1 MAKISL
7 AYKKDGRLNG
17 ASLSLTKGIIKA
29 LGVNEKEN
37 EIIFEYKDK
46 KINLIKGKTEFEEEK
61 KNSLGEYLL
70 LKKNHTVK
78 FTKIKNSYITKI
90 SIPISILGDFGI
102 TEIDK
107 EVIIKIDKNI
117 VSIEKE
123 VKNMENKNLESGK
136 IITVKVNKGGVGKT
150 FITTQLA
157 AALAL
162 KGFKVLILTSDSQ
175 NNVSSYLT
183 PRIRGEKEKLEFK
196 SGLKN
201 WVSKGEGDIFK
212 LRENLYFIPLENN
225 IFGAQFVVKLPI
237 FLENMRK
244 EYDYIF
250 IDSIPTIK
258 IDTTFVENS
267 DKVIIP
273 CFADEVTV
281 EGVINVIYEAG
292 AEKVLAII
300 VNKYEDKKIQKLYL
314 EKIEEAIKNTDI
326 VYPKPVKNTSDV
338 QTLLYN
344 GKTIWESKSKTMINI
359 QESFNEV
366 VDKLV
371 DLKYGIV
378 EEEEDEFAF

>member
-17 ASLSLTKGIIKA
+17 ASLSLTKNIIRA
-29 LGVNEKEN
+29 LEVNEKDN
-37 EIIFEYKDK
+37 GIIFEYKDK
-46 KINLIKGKTEFEEEK
+46 EISLVKGRTDIEEEK
-61 KNSLGEYLL
+61 KNALGEYLV
-70 LKKNHTVK
+70 LKKNHTIK
-78 FTKIKNSYITKI
+78 FTKIKNSYITKV

-102 TEIDK
+102 NEMDK
-107 EVIIKIDKNI
+107 EVNIEIEKNKVIIK
-117 VSIEKE
+117 KE
-123 VKNMENKNLESGK
+123 VKIMENKDIEVGK
-136 IITVKVNKGGVGKT
+136 VITVKVNKGGVGKT

-157 AALAL
+157 AALAM
-162 KGFKVLILTSDSQ
+162 KGYKTLILTSDSQ

-183 PRIRGEKEKLEFK
+183 PRIKGEKAKLEFK
-196 SGLKN
+196 TGLKN

-212 LRENLYFIPLENN
+212 LRDNLYFIPLENN

-292 AEKVLAII
+292 AEKVLAIM
-300 VNKYEDKKIQKLYL
+300 VNKYEDKKIQKMYL
-314 EKIEEAIKNTDI
+314 QKIEEAIENTDI
-326 VYPKPVKNTSDV
+326 IYSKPIKNSSDV

-344 GKTIWESKSKTMINI
+344 GKTIWESKAKSMNGIKD
-359 QESFNEV
+359 SFNQV
-366 VDKLV
+366 VERLILMKL
-371 DLKYGIV
+371 GI
-378 EEEEDEFAF
+378 EEESDEFDF

>member
-17 ASLSLTKGIIKA
+17 ASLSLTKKIVQA
-29 LGVNEKEN
+29 LGVNEKDN
-37 EIIFEYKDK
+37 NIVFEYRDK
-46 KINLIKGKTEFEEEK
+46 KIFLIKGRTELEEER
-61 KNSLGEYLL
+61 KNSLGEFLF
-70 LKKNHTVK
+70 LKKNHTIK
-78 FTKIKNSYITKI
+78 FTKIKNSYITKV

-102 TEIDK
+102 TEKDK
-107 EVIIKIDKNI
+107 EV
-117 VSIEKE
+117 SIEIEKDKICIKKE
-123 VKNMENKNLESGK
+123 VKIMGDKNFQSGK

-157 AALAL
+157 AALAA
-162 KGFKVLILTSDSQ
+162 KGFKTLILTSDSQ

-183 PRIRGEKEKLEFK
+183 PRVRGEKPKLEFK
-196 SGLKN
+196 SGLKS

-237 FLENMRK
+237 FLEKMK
-244 EYDYIF
+244 EEYDYIF

-326 VYPKPVKNTSDV
+326 VYPIPIKNSSDV

-344 GKTIWESKSKTMINI
+344 GKTVWESKSKSMENI
-359 QESFNEV
+359 KSSFNEV
-366 VDKLV
+366 IDKLI
-371 DLKYGIV
+371 LMKLGI
-378 EEEEDEFAF
+378 EEESDEFDF

>member
-17 ASLSLTKGIIKA
+17 ASLSLTKGIIQA

>member
-378 EEEEDEFAF
+378 EEEEDEFVF

>member
-17 ASLSLTKGIIKA
+17 ASLSLTKKIIQA
-29 LGVNEKEN
+29 LGVNEKDN
-37 EIIFEYKDK
+37 NIVFEYRDK
-46 KINLIKGKTEFEEEK
+46 KIFLIKGRTELEEER
-61 KNSLGEYLL
+61 KNSLGEFLF
-70 LKKNHTVK
+70 LKKNHTIK
-78 FTKIKNSYITKI
+78 FTKIKNSYITKV

-102 TEIDK
+102 TEKDK
-107 EVIIKIDKNI
+107 EV
-117 VSIEKE
+117 SIEIEKDKICIKKE
-123 VKNMENKNLESGK
+123 VKIMGDKNFQSGK

-157 AALAL
+157 AALAA
-162 KGFKVLILTSDSQ
+162 KGFKILILTSDSQ

-183 PRIRGEKEKLEFK
+183 PRVRGEKPKLEFK
-196 SGLKN
+196 SGLKS

-237 FLENMRK
+237 FLEKMK
-244 EYDYIF
+244 EEYDYIF

-326 VYPKPVKNTSDV
+326 VYPIPIKNSSDV

-344 GKTIWESKSKTMINI
+344 GKTVWESKSKSMENI
-359 QESFNEV
+359 KSSFNEV
-366 VDKLV
+366 IDKLI
-371 DLKYGIV
+371 LMKLGI
-378 EEEEDEFAF
+378 EEESDEFDF

>member
-17 ASLSLTKGIIKA
+17 ASLSLTKKIIQA
-29 LGVNEKEN
+29 LGVNEKDN
-37 EIIFEYKDK
+37 NIVFEYRDK
-46 KINLIKGKTEFEEEK
+46 KIFLIKGRTELEEER
-61 KNSLGEYLL
+61 KNSLGEFLF
-70 LKKNHTVK
+70 LKKNHTIK
-78 FTKIKNSYITKI
+78 FTKIKNSYITKV

-102 TEIDK
+102 TEKDK
-107 EVIIKIDKNI
+107 EVNIEIEKDKICIK
-117 VSIEKE
+117 KE
-123 VKNMENKNLESGK
+123 VKIMGDKNFQSGK

-157 AALAL
+157 AALAA
-162 KGFKVLILTSDSQ
+162 KGFKTLILTSDSQ

-183 PRIRGEKEKLEFK
+183 PRVRGEKPKLEFK
-196 SGLKN
+196 SGLKS

-237 FLENMRK
+237 FLEKMK
-244 EYDYIF
+244 EEYDYIF

-326 VYPKPVKNTSDV
+326 VYPIPIKNSSDV

-344 GKTIWESKSKTMINI
+344 GKTVWESKSKSMENI
-359 QESFNEV
+359 KSSFNEV
-366 VDKLV
+366 IDKLI
-371 DLKYGIV
+371 LMKLGI
-378 EEEEDEFAF
+378 EEESDEFDF

>member
-17 ASLSLTKGIIKA
+17 ASLSLTKKIIQA
-29 LGVNEKEN
+29 LGVNEKDN
-37 EIIFEYKDK
+37 NIVFEYRDK
-46 KINLIKGKTEFEEEK
+46 KIFLIKGRTELEEER
-61 KNSLGEYLL
+61 KNSLGEFLF
-70 LKKNHTVK
+70 LKKNHTIK
-78 FTKIKNSYITKI
+78 FTKIKNSYITKV

-102 TEIDK
+102 TEKDK
-107 EVIIKIDKNI
+107 EV
-117 VSIEKE
+117 SIEIEKDKICIKKE
-123 VKNMENKNLESGK
+123 VKIMGDKNFQSGK

-157 AALAL
+157 AALAA
-162 KGFKVLILTSDSQ
+162 KGFKTLILTSDSQ

-183 PRIRGEKEKLEFK
+183 PRVRGEKSKLEFK
-196 SGLKN
+196 SGLKS

-237 FLENMRK
+237 FLEKMK
-244 EYDYIF
+244 EEYDYIF

-326 VYPKPVKNTSDV
+326 VYPIPIKNSSDV

-344 GKTIWESKSKTMINI
+344 GKTVWESKSKSMENI
-359 QESFNEV
+359 KSSFNEV
-366 VDKLV
+366 IDKLI
-371 DLKYGIV
+371 LMKLGI
-378 EEEEDEFAF
+378 EEESDEFDF

>member
-17 ASLSLTKGIIKA
+17 ASLSLTKKLIQA
-29 LGVNEKEN
+29 LEVNEKDNNIVLEYRDK
-37 EIIFEYKDK
+37 EIS
-46 KINLIKGKTEFEEEK
+46 LIKGRTEFEEEK
-61 KNSLGEYLL
+61 RNSLGEILL
-70 LKKNHTVK
+70 LKKNHTIK
-78 FTKIKNSYITKI
+78 FTKIKNSYITKV

-102 TEIDK
+102 TENDK
-107 EVIIKIDKNI
+107 EVDIE
-117 VSIEKE
+117 IEKNR
-123 VKNMENKNLESGK
+123 VCIKKGVRVMENKNLENGK

-157 AALAL
+157 AALAM
-162 KGFKVLILTSDSQ
+162 KGFKTLILTSDSQ

-183 PRIRGEKEKLEFK
+183 PRVKDEKPKLEFK
-196 SGLKN
+196 SGLKS

-212 LRENLYFIPLENN
+212 LRDNLYFIPLENN
-225 IFGAQFVVKLPI
+225 IFGTQFVVKLPI
-237 FLENMRK
+237 FLEKMRQ

-281 EGVINVIYEAG
+281 EGVINVVYEAG
-292 AEKVLAII
+292 ADKILAII
-300 VNKYEDKKIQKLYL
+300 VNKYEDKKIQKMYL
-314 EKIEEAIKNTDI
+314 KKIEEAISNTDI
-326 VYPKPVKNTSDV
+326 IYPTPIKNSSDV

-344 GKTIWESKSKTMINI
+344 GKTVWESKSKSINGI
-359 QESFNEV
+359 KKSFEEV
-366 VDKLV
+366 IDKLI
-371 DLKYGIV
+371 LMKLGI
-378 EEEEDEFAF
+378 EEENDEFDF

>member
-17 ASLSLTKGIIKA
+17 ASLSLTKKIIQA
-29 LGVNEKEN
+29 LGVNEKDN
-37 EIIFEYKDK
+37 NIVFEYRDK
-46 KINLIKGKTEFEEEK
+46 KIFLIKGRTELEEER
-61 KNSLGEYLL
+61 KNSLGEFLF
-70 LKKNHTVK
+70 LKKNHTIK
-78 FTKIKNSYITKI
+78 FTKIKNSYITKV

-102 TEIDK
+102 TEKDK
-107 EVIIKIDKNI
+107 EV
-117 VSIEKE
+117 SIEIEKDKICIKKE
-123 VKNMENKNLESGK
+123 VKIMGDKNFQSGK

-157 AALAL
+157 AALAA
-162 KGFKVLILTSDSQ
+162 KGFKTLILTSDSQ

-183 PRIRGEKEKLEFK
+183 PRVRGEKPKLEFK
-196 SGLKN
+196 SGLKS

-237 FLENMRK
+237 FLEKMK
-244 EYDYIF
+244 EEYDYIF

-326 VYPKPVKNTSDV
+326 VYPIPIKNSSDV

-344 GKTIWESKSKTMINI
+344 GKTVWESKSKSMENI
-359 QESFNEV
+359 KSSFNEV
-366 VDKLV
+366 IDKLI
-371 DLKYGIV
+371 LMKLGI
-378 EEEEDEFAF
+378 EEESDEFDF

>member
-17 ASLSLTKGIIKA
+17 ASLSLTKGIINA

-37 EIIFEYKDK
+37 EVIFEYKDRN
-46 KINLIKGKTEFEEEK
+46 ITLTKGITEFEEER
-61 KNSLGEYLL
+61 KNSFGEYLF
-70 LKKNHTVK
+70 LKKNHSIK
-78 FTKIKNSYITKI
+78 FTKVKNSYITKV
-90 SIPISILGDFGI
+90 SIPLSILGDFGI
-102 TEIDK
+102 SEKDRDVTIT
-107 EVIIKIDKNI
+107 VDKNI
-117 VSIEKE
+117 VSIKKE
-123 VKNMENKNLESGK
+123 VKNMENKNFENGK

-157 AALAL
+157 TALAM
-162 KGFKVLILTSDSQ
+162 KGFKTLILTSDSQ
-175 NNVSSYLT
+175 NNVSAYLT
-183 PRIRGEKEKLEFK
+183 PRVKGEKKKLEFNT
-196 SGLKN
+196 GLKN

-314 EKIEEAIKNTDI
+314 EKIEEAIENTDI
-326 VYPKPVKNTSDV
+326 VYPKPIRNSSDI

-344 GKTIWESKSKTMINI
+344 GKTVWESKAKSMTSIK
-359 QESFNEV
+359 ESFNEV

-371 DLKYGIV
+371 LMKFGI
-378 EEEEDEFAF
+378 EEESDEFDF

>member
-17 ASLSLTKGIIKA
+17 ASLSLTKKVIQA

-37 EIIFEYKDK
+37 EIVFEYRDK
-46 KINLIKGKTEFEEEK
+46 EIVLVKGKTEFEEEK
-61 KNSLGEYLL
+61 RNSLGEYLL
-70 LKKNHTVK
+70 LKKNHSIK

-107 EVIIKIDKNI
+107 DVVINIEKNRVFIK
-117 VSIEKE
+117 KE

-183 PRIRGEKEKLEFK
+183 PRVKGEKAKLEFK

-201 WVSKGEGDIFK
+201 WVSKGEGDLFK

-292 AEKVLAII
+292 ADKVLAII

-326 VYPKPVKNTSDV
+326 VYPKPVRNSSDI

-344 GKTIWESKSKTMINI
+344 GKTIWESKSKSMNSIKD
-359 QESFNEV
+359 SFNEV
-366 VDKLV
+366 ISKLI
-371 DLKYGIV
+371 DLKYGV
-378 EEEEDEFAF
+378 EEEEDEFDF

>member
-29 LGVNEKEN
+29 LGVNDKEN